1 MFIVLAA
8 EEKGGLFDFG
18 ATLPI
23 VAIEF
28 LVLLFVLNLILYSPL
43 TNMINTRNEYIL
55 DNLSQASEIL
65 AEATELTTQYE
76 TELKATKK
84 QAQLEIAES
93 QKIQKQSFEVELN
106 LSQKYIDTLLQKILS
121 NFATTK
127 ETIFSNL
134 ESEMVVDTLC
144 DQMLTKLF
152 IYTNSS

>member
-1 MFIVLAA
+1 MNNQMFIVLAA
-8 EEKGGLFDFG
+8 EERGGLFDFG

-28 LVLLFVLNLILYSPL
+28 LILLFVLNLILYSPL

-134 ESEMVVDTLC
+134 ESEKVVDTLC

-152 IYTNSS
+152 I

>member
-1 MFIVLAA
+1 MNNQMFIVLAA

-121 NFATTK
+121 NFATTRK
-127 ETIFSNL
+127 QSFLI
-134 ESEMVVDTLC
+134 
-144 DQMLTKLF
+144 
-152 IYTNSS
+152 

>member
-1 MFIVLAA
+1 MNNQMFIVLAA

-134 ESEMVVDTLC
+134 ESEKDMRL
-144 DQMLTKLF
+144 
-152 IYTNSS
+152 N

>member
-18 ATLPI
+18 ETLPI

-134 ESEMVVDTLC
+134 ESEKVVDTLC

-152 IYTNSS
+152 I

>member
-1 MFIVLAA
+1 MNNQMFIVLAA

-127 ETIFSNL
+127 ETIS
-134 ESEMVVDTLC
+134 V
-144 DQMLTKLF
+144 KL
-152 IYTNSS
+152 